1 MDVLRLA
8 YSKSPKEA
16 SLLISKIYKD
26 DIKISKLVKNLFN
39 LKRIIKPFNSSLP
52 IILPIIFNIKEIF

>member
-1 MDVLRLA
+1 MKKKISGLKIISKIKKIRRKNNKNWMDVLRLA

-26 DIKISKLVKNLFN
+26 DIKISKLVKKL
-39 LKRIIKPFNSSLP
+39 I
-52 IILPIIFNIKEIF
+52 